1 MYKLLFMGKDILLT
15 EKQKKE
21 FEKIWFVFG
30 NNGKKCTLFN
40 HKLVQGFYEYGEN
53 RINAYRTGNKNMK
66 KQYGKEYVVKN
77 GVTEE
82 CIAACQEILNNP

>member
-1 MYKLLFMGKDILLT
+1 MTTPLT
-15 EKQKKE
+15 ESQKERFK
-21 FEKIWFVFG
+21 KLWFIFG

-53 RINAYRTGNKNMK
+53 RIEAYRQGNENMAEK
-66 KQYGKEYVVKN
+66 YDAEYVFKN

-82 CIAACQEILNNP
+82 CIAACQEILDNP